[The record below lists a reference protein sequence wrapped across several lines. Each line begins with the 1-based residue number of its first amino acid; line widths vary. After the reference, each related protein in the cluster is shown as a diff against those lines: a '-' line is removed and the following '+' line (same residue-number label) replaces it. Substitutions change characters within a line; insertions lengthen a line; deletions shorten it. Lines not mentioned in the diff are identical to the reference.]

1 MKRLISRLW
10 GWLKALSIRAKVLIA
25 VVLAALLGV
34 LIWLVFF
41 WFAFQTYFIDD
52 KVDEAGPVFDSGAVA
67 RTPVVEPA
75 APEPVGAESTEGD
88 PGTPDEEATAAVP
101 EATAAVPEATAAVPE
116 ATAAVPDTPAPA
128 SEADT
133 GETDTG
139 APAPATGPMPGDE
152 LSEELIAEMDEAM
165 EEMGMPEETLVEE
178 TMPPMPQVRV
188 EASGEFVSRSHPTRG
203 TVEVLGDGTGQ
214 RFLRFED
221 FRTDNGPDLN
231 VYLSAAP
238 PDAPVGQFTDVYVDL
253 GDLKGNVGSQ
263 NYEIPRDL
271 DLDLYSTVVIW
282 CVRFSVIFGAAELVP
297 S

>member
-1 MKRLISRLW
+1 
-10 GWLKALSIRAKVLIA
+10 
-25 VVLAALLGV
+25 
-34 LIWLVFF
+34 
-41 WFAFQTYFIDD
+41 TYFIDD
-52 KVDEAGPVFDSGAVA
+52 KVDEAGPVFDSGVVVG
-67 RTPVVEPA
+67 TPAVEPA
-75 APEPVGAESTEGD
+75 APESDVPEPAAPDLTAGD
-88 PGTPDEEATAAVP
+88 PGTPAAEATAAVP
-101 EATAAVPEATAAVPE
+101 ATTAPAPAATAA
-116 ATAAVPDTPAPA
+116 A
-128 SEADT
+128 SETDAV
-133 GETDTG
+133 ETDTG
-139 APAPATGPMPGDE
+139 ALAPATGPMPGNE
-152 LSEELIAEMDEAM
+152 LSEELIAEMDDAM
-165 EEMGMPEETLVEE
+165 EEMGMPEEQPVEE

-188 EASGEFVSRSHPTRG
+188 EASGEFISRSHPTRG

-297 S
+297 I

>member
-10 GWLKALSIRAKVLIA
+10 GWLKALPTRAKVLIA

-52 KVDEAGPVFDSGAVA
+52 EVDEAGPVFDSGAVA
-67 RTPVVEPA
+67 EAPAVEPTGPDPTAGDPATLGAEPTTA
-75 APEPVGAESTEGD
+75 APDAPAPT
-88 PGTPDEEATAAVP
+88 PGTDSA
-101 EATAAVPEATAAVPE
+101 
-116 ATAAVPDTPAPA
+116 
-128 SEADT
+128 
-133 GETDTG
+133 

-165 EEMGMPEETLVEE
+165 EELGMPEEMPVEE
-178 TMPPMPQVRV
+178 TMPEMPQVKV
-188 EASGEFVSRSHPTRG
+188 EASGEFISRSHPTRG
-203 TVEVLGDGTGQ
+203 QVDVLGDGTGQ

-238 PDAPVGQFTDVYVDL
+238 PDAPAGQFTDVYVDL

-271 DLDLYSTVVIW
+271 DLDVYSTVVIW
-282 CVRFSVIFGAAELVP
+282 CVRFSVVFGAAELV
-297 S
+297 SN

>member
-34 LIWLVFF
+34 VIWLVFF

-52 KVDEAGPVFDSGAVA
+52 KVDEAGPMFDSGAVA
-67 RTPVVEPA
+67 GTPAVESA
-75 APEPVGAESTEGD
+75 APDPTAGD
-88 PGTPDEEATAAVP
+88 PGTPAAEATAAAP
-101 EATAAVPEATAAVPE
+101 EAATAATEAA
-116 ATAAVPDTPAPA
+116 
-128 SEADT
+128 
-133 GETDTG
+133 
-139 APAPATGPMPGDE
+139 APAPETDAGAPTGPMPGDE

-165 EEMGMPEETLVEE
+165 EELGMPEEQPVEE
-178 TMPPMPQVRV
+178 TMPPMPQIRV
-188 EASGEFVSRSHPTRG
+188 EASGEFISRSHPTQG
-203 TVEVLGDGTGQ
+203 QVEVLGDGTGQ

-238 PDAPVGQFTDVYVDL
+238 PDAPVGQFTEVYVDL

-282 CVRFSVIFGAAELVP
+282 CVRFSVIFGAADLVP

>member
-10 GWLKALSIRAKVLIA
+10 GWLKALPTRAKVLIA
-25 VVLAALLGV
+25 VVLAALLGL

-67 RTPVVEPA
+67 GTPAVEPA
-75 APEPVGAESTEGD
+75 GPDPTAADPATPDAEPTAAAPDETAPAPEPD
-88 PGTPDEEATAAVP
+88 AA
-101 EATAAVPEATAAVPE
+101 
-116 ATAAVPDTPAPA
+116 
-128 SEADT
+128 
-133 GETDTG
+133 

-165 EEMGMPEETLVEE
+165 EELGMPEEMPVEE
-178 TMPPMPQVRV
+178 TMPDMPQVRV
-188 EASGEFVSRSHPTRG
+188 EAAGEFISRSHPTQGR
-203 TVEVLGDGTGQ
+203 VDVLGDGTGQ

-238 PDAPVGQFTDVYVDL
+238 ADAPVGQFTDVYVDL

-271 DLDLYSTVVIW
+271 DLDVYSTVVIW
-282 CVRFSVIFGAAELVP
+282 CVRFSVVFGAAELIA

>member
-1 MKRLISRLW
+1 MKRLISRLR
-10 GWLKALSIRAKVLIA
+10 GWVKALSIRAKVLIA
-25 VVLAALLGV
+25 VVSAALLGV

-67 RTPVVEPA
+67 GTPVVEPA
-75 APEPVGAESTEGD
+75 APDPTADDPST
-88 PGTPDEEATAAVP
+88 PAAEATAAAP
-101 EATAAVPEATAAVPE
+101 EMAAPAPAGTAA
-116 ATAAVPDTPAPA
+116 A
-128 SEADT
+128 SEADAAT
-133 GETDTG
+133 
-139 APAPATGPMPGDE
+139 PAPPTGPMPGDE
-152 LSEELIAEMDEAM
+152 LSEELIAEMDEVM
-165 EEMGMPEETLVEE
+165 EELGMPDEQPVEE

-188 EASGEFVSRSHPTRG
+188 EASGEFISRSHPTSG

-253 GDLKGNVGSQ
+253 GDLKGNVGPQ

-271 DLDLYSTVVIW
+271 DLGLYSTVVIW
-282 CVRFSVIFGAAELVP
+282 CVRFSVIFVAAELVP

>member
-34 LIWLVFF
+34 VIWLVFF

-67 RTPVVEPA
+67 GTPAVEPA
-75 APEPVGAESTEGD
+75 APDPTADD
-88 PGTPDEEATAAVP
+88 PGTPAAAT
-101 EATAAVPEATAAVPE
+101 T
-116 ATAAVPDTPAPA
+116 
-128 SEADT
+128 
-133 GETDTG
+133 
-139 APAPATGPMPGDE
+139 APAPAAPTPAPETTAPAPAAGPMPGDE

-165 EEMGMPEETLVEE
+165 EELGMPEEQPVEE
-178 TMPPMPQVRV
+178 TMPPMPQIRV
-188 EASGEFVSRSHPTRG
+188 EASGEFISRSHPTQG
-203 TVEVLGDGTGQ
+203 QVEVLGDGTGQ

-238 PDAPVGQFTDVYVDL
+238 PDAPVGQFTEVYVDL

-282 CVRFSVIFGAAELVP
+282 CVRFSVVFGAAELVP

>member
-1 MKRLISRLW
+1 MKRLISRMW

-25 VVLAALLGV
+25 VVSAALLGV

-52 KVDEAGPVFDSGAVA
+52 EVDEAGPVLDSGAVA
-67 RTPVVEPA
+67 GTPAVEPA
-75 APEPVGAESTEGD
+75 APEPAAGD
-88 PGTPDEEATAAVP
+88 PGTPAAESTAAEPTAAAPDATA
-101 EATAAVPEATAAVPE
+101 
-116 ATAAVPDTPAPA
+116 PAPD
-128 SEADT
+128 SDAD
-133 GETDTG
+133 
-139 APAPATGPMPGDE
+139 APAPTPATGPMPGDE

-165 EEMGMPEETLVEE
+165 DELGMPEEQPVEE
-178 TMPPMPQVRV
+178 TMPEMPQVGV
-188 EASGEFVSRSHPTRG
+188 EASGEFISRSHPTRG
-203 TVEVLGDGTGQ
+203 QVEVLGDGTGQ

-231 VYLSAAP
+231 VYLSATP

-271 DLDLYSTVVIW
+271 DLDLYSTVVVW

>member
-10 GWLKALSIRAKVLIA
+10 GWLKALSTRAKVLIA
-25 VVLAALLGV
+25 LLLAALVGV

-52 KVDEAGPVFDSGAVA
+52 KVDEAGPVFDSGAVVEA
-67 RTPVVEPA
+67 PDVEPA
-75 APEPVGAESTEGD
+75 GPDPTATEP
-88 PGTPDEEATAAVP
+88 TAA
-101 EATAAVPEATAAVPE
+101 
-116 ATAAVPDTPAPA
+116 PDAPAP
-128 SEADT
+128 SP
-133 GETDTG
+133 ET
-139 APAPATGPMPGDE
+139 AVPAPATGPMPGDE

-165 EEMGMPEETLVEE
+165 EELGMPEEQPVEE
-178 TMPPMPQVRV
+178 TMPEMPQIQV
-188 EASGEFVSRSHPTRG
+188 EASGEFISRSHPTQGR
-203 TVEVLGDGTGQ
+203 VEVLGDGTGQ

-271 DLDLYSTVVIW
+271 DLDVYSTVVIW
-282 CVRFSVIFGAAELVP
+282 CVRFSVVFGAAELVA

>member
-1 MKRLISRLW
+1 MISRLW
-10 GWLKALSIRAKVLIA
+10 GRLMALSIRAKVLIA

-34 LIWLVFF
+34 VIWLVFF

-67 RTPVVEPA
+67 GTPVIEPA
-75 APEPVGAESTEGD
+75 APEPAAPDPTAGD
-88 PGTPDEEATAAVP
+88 PGTPAAGATVPAP
-101 EATAAVPEATAAVPE
+101 EATAAAPETS
-116 ATAAVPDTPAPA
+116 AP
-128 SEADT
+128 
-133 GETDTG
+133 ETDTT

-152 LSEELIAEMDEAM
+152 LSEDLIAEMDEAM
-165 EEMGMPEETLVEE
+165 EELGMPEEQPVEE
-178 TMPPMPQVRV
+178 TMPPMPQIRV
-188 EASGEFVSRSHPTRG
+188 EASGEFISRSHPTQG
-203 TVEVLGDGTGQ
+203 QVEVLGDGTGQ

-271 DLDLYSTVVIW
+271 DLDVYSTVVIW

>member
-34 LIWLVFF
+34 VIWLVFF

-67 RTPVVEPA
+67 VTPAVEPA
-75 APEPVGAESTEGD
+75 APDPTAGD
-88 PGTPDEEATAAVP
+88 PGTPAA
-101 EATAAVPEATAAVPE
+101 E
-116 ATAAVPDTPAPA
+116 ATAAVPDAPAPA
-128 SEADT
+128 PDATAPAPDAT
-133 GETDTG
+133 TAAPETDVAETDAG
-139 APAPATGPMPGDE
+139 APATGPMPGDE

-165 EEMGMPEETLVEE
+165 EELNMPEEMPVEE
-178 TMPPMPQVRV
+178 TMPEMPQVRV
-188 EASGEFVSRSHPTRG
+188 EASGEFISRSHPTHG
-203 TVEVLGDGTGQ
+203 QVEVLGDGTGQ

-271 DLDLYSTVVIW
+271 DLDVYSTVVIW
-282 CVRFSVIFGAAELVP
+282 CVRFSVIFGAAPLA
-297 S
+297 

>member
-1 MKRLISRLW
+1 MKRLILRLW
-10 GWLKALSIRAKVLIA
+10 GWLKALPTRAKVLIA

-67 RTPVVEPA
+67 GTPVVEPT
-75 APEPVGAESTEGD
+75 APDPTVDG
-88 PGTPDEEATAAVP
+88 PGTPAAEATAAAPTTTAPSP
-101 EATAAVPEATAAVPE
+101 ETAT
-116 ATAAVPDTPAPA
+116 
-128 SEADT
+128 
-133 GETDTG
+133 
-139 APAPATGPMPGDE
+139 PAPATGPMPGDE
-152 LSEELIAEMDEAM
+152 LSEELMAEMDEAM
-165 EEMGMPEETLVEE
+165 EELGMPEEQPVEE
-178 TMPPMPQVRV
+178 TMPPMPQIVV
-188 EASGEFVSRSHPTRG
+188 EASGEFISRSHPTQGR
-203 TVEVLGDGTGQ
+203 VDVLGDGTGQ

-282 CVRFSVIFGAAELVP
+282 CVRFSVIFGAAELV
-297 S
+297 SS

>member
-10 GWLKALSIRAKVLIA
+10 GWLKALSFRAKVLIA

-34 LIWLVFF
+34 VIWLVFF

-52 KVDEAGPVFDSGAVA
+52 KVDEAGPIFDSGAVA
-67 RTPVVEPA
+67 GTPAVEPA
-75 APEPVGAESTEGD
+75 APDPTVGD
-88 PGTPDEEATAAVP
+88 PGTPAAEATAAAPETTAPVP
-101 EATAAVPEATAAVPE
+101 ETDAAETDA
-116 ATAAVPDTPAPA
+116 
-128 SEADT
+128 
-133 GETDTG
+133 GETDTA

-165 EEMGMPEETLVEE
+165 EELGMPEEQPVEE
-178 TMPPMPQVRV
+178 TMPPMPQIRV
-188 EASGEFVSRSHPTRG
+188 EATGEFISRSHPTSG
-203 TVEVLGDGTGQ
+203 SVEVLGDGTGQ

-282 CVRFSVIFGAAELVP
+282 CVRFSVIFGAADLVP

>member
-52 KVDEAGPVFDSGAVA
+52 KVEEAGPVFDSGAVA
-67 RTPVVEPA
+67 GTPAVEPA
-75 APEPVGAESTEGD
+75 APDPTAGD
-88 PGTPDEEATAAVP
+88 PATPAAEATAAAP
-101 EATAAVPEATAAVPE
+101 ATAP
-116 ATAAVPDTPAPA
+116 PAP
-128 SEADT
+128 
-133 GETDTG
+133 ETDPA
-139 APAPATGPMPGDE
+139 APGPATGPMPGDE

-165 EEMGMPEETLVEE
+165 EELGMPEEQPVEE
-178 TMPPMPQVRV
+178 AMPDMPQVQVRV
-188 EASGEFVSRSHPTRG
+188 EASGEFISRSHPTMG
-203 TVEVLGDGTGQ
+203 QVEVLGDGTGQ

-238 PDAPVGQFTDVYVDL
+238 PDAPVGQFTDEFVDL

-271 DLDLYSTVVIW
+271 DLDRYSTVVIW

-297 S
+297 A